1 MGRIIDAD
9 ELKRELAWLYKNAE
23 WGSREI
29 HFSLADMECNIDM
42 MPTVYIIRH
51 AKWIGGEL
59 GYCSA
64 CGHSGCFSDIWDGC
78 LDMFCPNCGAR
89 MDDET
94 D

>member
-42 MPTVYIIRH
+42 MATVYIIRH

-59 GYCSA
+59 GYCSS
-64 CGHSGCFSDIWDGC
+64 CGHYGCASDIWNGC
-78 LDMFCPNCGAR
+78 KDMYCPNCGAR
-89 MDDET
+89 MDDE
-94 D
+94 DN